1 MPQAYLICGDDEF
14 RVSTATQELLAE
26 LVPPADRE
34 FGLDRVDG
42 RVDTVDESVAAL
54 RAVRDSFVADGL
66 FGGGERTVWFQEPT
80 CLSNERI
87 AKSKDVKEKLADLA
101 AAVKNGLPD
110 GVKLVISVSK
120 VNRASALFKAIASTG
135 EVKDFGNGLK
145 AYQKAEAAAGLLAEY
160 LPKVGLKMSGD
171 VRTIFLARVGTDS
184 RQIVS
189 ELQKLA
195 CYCGDGK
202 EATAA
207 DVAEIVSSGAVSEI
221 WDFVDAFSRRDPK
234 ALVRQIRIQ
243 LEQGE
248 NSIRMVSSLLTCVG
262 QLLAVR
268 EAQDRKWATR
278 SGASLSWN
286 GLPEELARG
295 FASSDKDV
303 RTLIGFRLRKLLEQA
318 DLWTLRELR
327 NARHYLLMLRED
339 LVSLSIPESIL
350 LEMKLLQAIG
360 FNRRHPGAK

>member
-14 RVSTATQELLAE
+14 RVSTATQTLLAE
-26 LVPPADRE
+26 LVPTADRE

-42 RVDTVDESVAAL
+42 RVDTVAESVSAL
-54 RAVRDSFVADGL
+54 RAVLDAFVTDGL
-66 FGGGERTVWFQEPT
+66 FGGGDKTVWFQEPT
-80 CLSNERI
+80 CLANERL
-87 AKSKDVKEKLADLA
+87 AKSQAVKEKLADLA
-101 AAVKNGLPD
+101 AAIKKGLPD
-110 GVKLVISVSK
+110 GVKLVVSVSK
-120 VNRASALFKAIASTG
+120 INRASALFKAISSAG
-135 EVKDFGNGLK
+135 EVQDFGNGLK

-160 LPKVGLKMSGD
+160 LPKVGLKMAGD

-195 CYCGDGK
+195 CYCGEGK

-207 DVAEIVSSGAVSEI
+207 DVADIVSSGAVAEI
-221 WDFVDAFSRRDPK
+221 WDFVDAFSRRDAT
-234 ALVRQIRIQ
+234 ALVRQIRVQ

-248 NSIRMVSSLLTCVG
+248 NAIRMVNSLLTTVG

-278 SGASLSWN
+278 SGGSLSWN
-286 GLPEELARG
+286 GLPEELAHG

-318 DLWTLRELR
+318 DLWTLRDLR
-327 NARHYLLMLRED
+327 NARHYLLALRED
-339 LVSLSIPESIL
+339 LVSLAIPESIL
-350 LEMKLLQAIG
+350 LEMRLLQAIG
-360 FNRRHPGAK
+360 LNRRPRGR